1 MSGRDAIFIGVGL
14 LVAIVLSSLNDF
26 TSKVDTYSKA
36 EEAITKIG
44 NTYNSMREQVEIN
57 KGMSNQAL
65 GMAREA
71 IDKYSRLQNQVDS
84 TNRQIAEL
92 RTMYND
98 LKTSYRNPGQSTY
111 SYPNTNY

>member
-14 LVAIVLSSLNDF
+14 LVAIALSSLNDF
-26 TSKVDTYSKA
+26 VSKVDTYNKVEGIVADLKSSYTD
-36 EEAITKIG
+36 IRT
-44 NTYNSMREQVEIN
+44 QVDYG
-57 KGMSNQAL
+57 KSQAGAAL

-84 TNRQIAEL
+84 TDRQIAEL

-98 LKTSYRNPGQSTY
+98 LKTTYYNQGQSTY
-111 SYPNTNY
+111 SYPKTNY